1 MKLSILFILVA
12 LSGYCQVTSSSITKA
27 DIIEITKRF
36 KANKNAVS
44 QEMRLR
50 FPINKIRGNEYVS
63 FLAKAGTNFDAAEMR
78 SRGIDVGARIDNIVS
93 IRYPITALNEIF
105 WENTLSYIKI
115 AAKIKPMLD
124 KVAIGTHVD
133 SVWAGIGL
141 PQGYTG
147 KDVIIGITDWGF
159 DYTHPMFYDTLLQNS
174 RILAAWDQFKTSG
187 PSPALYGYGT
197 EYNTFNELETAGS
210 DTSNFYGFATHG
222 SHVAGIA
229 GGSGAGLEYRGM
241 AFESEYLFVTFQF
254 DESFVLDAWEW
265 MHNKAT
271 TQSKRL
277 VVSMSW
283 GIYHMGALDGTDILS
298 QAIDSYSAQGVLFV
312 SSAGNNGN
320 VNFHIEKDF
329 AAADTLKS
337 RIEFDSNTGTNGHWG
352 QSIHLWGESGD
363 EFSCQ
368 LLATDFSNNIVG
380 SSQWFASATTPNYI
394 DSFAM
399 LGTDT
404 LFFNLSTD
412 ASYPSNGR
420 PHMRLRV
427 KFDNLPY
434 WIGIKVT
441 APSGIVHMWNLT
453 ELSTDVGNWGRAF
466 LNWGSGSTSGD
477 NMYGVGVPACANTAV
492 AVGAYSSE
500 YYSTSGNLVSGA
512 GASFSS
518 NGPLMDGSLKPDIT
532 APGVNVASSI
542 SSFTNNSFS
551 QIDAVNFNGRTYPF
565 ARFSGT
571 SMSGPVCAGVAALM
585 LDANPFLSAD
595 QLKSI
600 IIATARTDNY
610 TGTIPPHNTK
620 WGWGKLNAYQAVKMA
635 TTVVGINNFEKNKN
649 WIILPNPATATITIE
664 GLDGPINDIKIIDV
678 FGNIVLQPESANNIS
693 IEKIKSGVYF
703 LRLIVGNKVE
713 QRRFIKAN

>member
-1 MKLSILFILVA
+1 MKLSLLFILFT
-12 LSGYCQVTSSSITKA
+12 LSGFAQVTSSSLTKA
-27 DIIEITKRF
+27 DIFEITQKF
-36 KANKNAVS
+36 KANKNLVNE
-44 QEMRLR
+44 EMRSR
-50 FPINKIRGNEYVS
+50 FPINRIQGSEYVS
-63 FLAKAGTNFDAAEMR
+63 FLAKVGNDFDASEMR
-78 SRGIDVGARIDNIVS
+78 SRGIDIGARINNIVS
-93 IRYPITALNEIF
+93 IRYPLNTLNEIF
-105 WENTLSYIKI
+105 QENTLTYIKI

-124 KVAIGTHVD
+124 KVVIGTHVD

-147 KDVIIGITDWGF
+147 KDIIIGITDWGF

-174 RILAAWDQFKTSG
+174 RIIAAWDQFKTSG
-187 PSPALYGYGT
+187 PSPAPYGYGA
-197 EYNTFNELETAGS
+197 EYSTFSELESAGS

-265 MHNKAT
+265 MYDKAT
-271 TQSKRL
+271 NEGKRL

-298 QAIDSYSAQGVLFV
+298 QAIDSYSSQGVLFV

-329 AAADTLKS
+329 ASADTLKS
-337 RIEFDSNTGTNGHWG
+337 RIEFDTNTGTNGHWG
-352 QSIHLWGESGD
+352 QSIHLWGESGN
-363 EFSCQ
+363 EISCQ
-368 LLATDFSNNIVG
+368 LLATDFSNNSVG
-380 SSQWFASATTPNYI
+380 SSQWFASTSAPAYLDT
-394 DSFAM
+394 FAII
-399 LGTDT
+399 GTDT
-404 LFFNLSTD
+404 IFFNLTTD

-427 KFDNLPY
+427 KYDNLPY
-434 WIGIKVT
+434 WIGIRAT
-441 APSGIVHMWNLT
+441 APSGVVHMWNLT
-453 ELSTDVGNWGRAF
+453 ELSTNVGNWGRSF
-466 LNWGSGSTSGD
+466 LSWGSGSTSGD
-477 NMYGVGVPACANTAV
+477 NMYGVGVPACANKAV

-500 YYSTSGNLVSGA
+500 YYSISGNLISGA

-518 NGPLMDGSLKPDIT
+518 NGPLMDGSLKPDIS

-542 SSFTNNSFS
+542 SSFTNSSFS

-571 SMSGPVCAGVAALM
+571 SMSAPVCAGVAALM

-595 QLKSI
+595 QLKNI
-600 IIATARTDNY
+600 IITTARTDNY
-610 TGTIPPHNTK
+610 TGVIPPHNTK
-620 WGWGKLNAYQAVKMA
+620 WGWGKLNAYQAVKLA
-635 TTVVGINNFEKNKN
+635 ITVVGLHNFEKNKN
-649 WIILPNPATATITIE
+649 WTLVPNPATTAITVE
-664 GLDGPINDIKIIDV
+664 GVEGSIDDIKIIDAA
-678 FGNIVLQPESANNIS
+678 GNIVLQPKSSKNIY
-693 IEKIKSGVYF
+693 IGNIKSGTYF
-703 LRLIVGNKVE
+703 LRLVVGNKVE
-713 QRRFIKAN
+713 QARFIKTN